1 MLEIKIIEKEFVN
14 GKDKVKYE
22 AVCYFV
28 DGLEVY
34 SHSLPKEVKSIVKY
48 LKKVTN
54 K

>member
-1 MLEIKIIEKEFVN
+1 MLEIKIVEKEFIN

-22 AVCYFV
+22 SVCYFV

-34 SHSLPKEVKSIVKY
+34 SHALPKEVKSIVRY
-48 LKKVTN
+48 LKKIQT